1 MKLSD
6 LRYITQKDI
15 DESHINITS
24 AEMYKEFQD
33 YNSHMLRMQQ
43 RKVRFLVDFYG
54 MMAVDLLL
62 IPVLCILT
70 GKYTQIT
77 EPISDNMMFI
87 VSTLLIGLFMAAYV
101 FFVLIKKI
109 FKWPI
114 CLAFSLLTVL
124 FRASLWAY
132 IVALVFVGLNCWLIH
147 AIKREDDALKEHVG
161 YPAFV
166 QLIPSFIRD
175 GKEFDGLDEMVRF
188 EDSEESDDLVRK
200 EEAPP
205 VNPFDKYRIKPEED
219 QGLLRDTDINS

>member
-77 EPISDNMMFI
+77 EPISDNVMFI
-87 VSTLLIGLFMAAYV
+87 VSTLLIGMFMAAYV

-147 AIKREDDALKEHVG
+147 AIEREDDALKEHVG

-175 GKEFDGLDEMVRF
+175 GKEFDGLDEMVKF
-188 EDSEESDDLVRK
+188 EESEESDDLVHK
-200 EEAPP
+200 EDAAP

>member
-77 EPISDNMMFI
+77 EPISDNVMFI

-109 FKWPI
+109 FKW
-114 CLAFSLLTVL
+114 
-124 FRASLWAY
+124 
-132 IVALVFVGLNCWLIH
+132 
-147 AIKREDDALKEHVG
+147 
-161 YPAFV
+161 
-166 QLIPSFIRD
+166 
-175 GKEFDGLDEMVRF
+175 
-188 EDSEESDDLVRK
+188 
-200 EEAPP
+200 
-205 VNPFDKYRIKPEED
+205 
-219 QGLLRDTDINS
+219 